1 MQRGREFVSA
11 EARACGSERLPLAG
25 PARPRSC
32 ARTHSRTDPLPR
44 SRALARSRSTAGA
57 VLLEAIVALV
67 ILSAAGTA
75 AVTLVSQ
82 SAGAVR
88 RARIADAEM
97 REASAFLHA
106 VALWPREDLD
116 RRLGEREQGRWKL
129 IIQRPT
135 PTLYE
140 VVLTDSAV
148 AHEIL
153 RTTLFRPEPP
163 EPEIAAPAPP
173 DVPPAQAPPAPGGTP

>member
-1 MQRGREFVSA
+1 VKCVSA
-11 EARACGSERLPLAG
+11 AVRECGSVLSARRRVRGCAYSRT
-25 PARPRSC
+25 PAP
-32 ARTHSRTDPLPR
+32 THSRTFPLSH
-44 SRALARSRSTAGA
+44 SRTFALSHCRKGA

-67 ILSAAGTA
+67 ILAVAGTS

-82 SAGAVR
+82 SADAVR

-97 REASAFLHA
+97 REAGAFFHS

-116 RRLGEREQGRWKL
+116 RRLGERAQGEWKL

-148 AHEIL
+148 THEIL

-163 EPEIAAPAPP
+163 EPELSTPRSPEEEAAA
-173 DVPPAQAPPAPGGTP
+173 AGGFP

>member
-1 MQRGREFVSA
+1 MKRVRKCVSA
-11 EARACGSERLPLAG
+11 EVRECGSGSVASGEHRATPVGAVHSRTDAL
-25 PARPRSC
+25 
-32 ARTHSRTDPLPR
+32 THSRT
-44 SRALARSRSTAGA
+44 AAKAGA
-57 VLLEAIVALV
+57 VLLEAIIALV
-67 ILSAAGTA
+67 ILSVAGTA

-82 SAGAVR
+82 SADSVR

-97 REASAFLHA
+97 REASAFFHA
-106 VALWPREDLD
+106 VALWTREDLD

-129 IIQRPT
+129 LVQRPA

-148 AHEIL
+148 SYEIL

-163 EPEIAAPAPP
+163 EPEITDPPPPDAPP
-173 DVPPAQAPPAPGGTP
+173 PGTEPTPAPGGTP

>member
-1 MQRGREFVSA
+1 M
-11 EARACGSERLPLAG
+11 
-25 PARPRSC
+25 
-32 ARTHSRTDPLPR
+32 
-44 SRALARSRSTAGA
+44 
-57 VLLEAIVALV
+57 LLEAIVALV
-67 ILSAAGTA
+67 ILSVAGTA

-82 SAGAVR
+82 SADAVR

-116 RRLGEREQGRWKL
+116 RRLGQREQGPWKL

-163 EPEIAAPAPP
+163 EPEIAPPPP
-173 DVPPAQAPPAPGGTP
+173 DVAPAQEPPAPGGTP

>member
-1 MQRGREFVSA
+1 VWLARFRRSP
-11 EARACGSERLPLAG
+11 EARSVL
-25 PARPRSC
+25 S
-32 ARTHSRTDPLPR
+32 HSRTF
-44 SRALARSRSTAGA
+44 ALSHCRKGA

-67 ILSAAGTA
+67 ILAVAGTS

-82 SAGAVR
+82 SADAVR
-88 RARIADAEM
+88 RARVADVEM
-97 REASAFLHA
+97 REANAFFHA
-106 VALWPREDLD
+106 VALWTRDDLD

-163 EPEIAAPAPP
+163 EPELASPGSPEIPAAGAFP
-173 DVPPAQAPPAPGGTP
+173 

>member
-1 MQRGREFVSA
+1 
-11 EARACGSERLPLAG
+11 
-25 PARPRSC
+25 
-32 ARTHSRTDPLPR
+32 
-44 SRALARSRSTAGA
+44 
-57 VLLEAIVALV
+57 V
-67 ILSAAGTA
+67 ILAVAGTS

-82 SAGAVR
+82 SADSVR

-97 REASAFLHA
+97 REANAFFHA
-106 VALWPREDLD
+106 VALWTRDDLD

-129 IIQRPT
+129 IVQRPT

-148 AHEIL
+148 THEVL

-163 EPEIAAPAPP
+163 EPELTMPGPGEMPA
-173 DVPPAQAPPAPGGTP
+173 GGGFP

>member
-1 MQRGREFVSA
+1 MRRGRPRRST
-11 EARACGSERLPLAG
+11 RRD
-25 PARPRSC
+25 PRSPDGGSPIL
-32 ARTHSRTDPLPR
+32 RHRR
-44 SRALARSRSTAGA
+44 AGA
-57 VLLEAIVALV
+57 ILLEAIVALV
-67 ILSAAGTA
+67 ILAVAGTA

-82 SAGAVR
+82 SSDAVR

-116 RRLGEREQGRWKL
+116 RRLGERPQGRWKL
-129 IIQRPT
+129 IVQRPV

-148 AHEIL
+148 SRELL

-163 EPEIAAPAPP
+163 EPDLALPG
-173 DVPPAQAPPAPGGTP
+173 PPAGEGELP